1 MRAPPHTPRHAAP
14 HTMLAMAALL
24 AGAGLADAPAALAK
38 TASTKEP
45 ADPIAALHKS
55 AAASSRG
62 GEAHAAAPAR
72 TDAPAPPPRAPTGGD
87 DDDDASPQ
95 REAVHVVKAGE
106 TLGGVAN
113 RAHVPRV
120 LIIEANGLKE
130 PYALREGDR
139 LRLPRTRH
147 HTVAKG
153 ESGFDIAYHYGVPFS
168 AIATANGLDPDAEV
182 EPGQK
187 LLIPTITPAAKGDA
201 RLAKAAPAASAK
213 PTSGAKASAS
223 DSANS
228 GAGSRTVK
236 LDPDARFAW
245 PATGTV
251 VRRFAARGTP
261 NYHDGIDI
269 AGASGTPV
277 RASAGGDVVFAGQE
291 PESFGR
297 LVLIDHKNG
306 WQTAYGFLGKITVA
320 QGDHVRA
327 GERIGL
333 VGHSGKAR
341 RDELHF
347 ELRKANRPVDPLPQ
361 LPASPGKALVARGAT
376 E

>member
-1 MRAPPHTPRHAAP
+1 MVARPA
-14 HTMLAMAALL
+14 LAR
-24 AGAGLADAPAALAK
+24 PAAAERPTAKEVAHKPAARSLA
-38 TASTKEP
+38 
-45 ADPIAALHKS
+45 ADTV
-55 AAASSRG
+55 
-62 GEAHAAAPAR
+62 E
-72 TDAPAPPPRAPTGGD
+72 D

-95 REAVHVVKAGE
+95 LEAVHVVKAGE

-113 RAHVPRV
+113 RAHVARV
-120 LIIEANGLKE
+120 LIIEANSLKE
-130 PYALREGDR
+130 PYGLREGQR

-153 ESGFDIAYHYGVPFS
+153 ETGFDIAYHYGVPFS

-187 LLIPTITPAAKGDA
+187 LLIPTITATQTATQTAAQTA
-201 RLAKAAPAASAK
+201 TRAQTRLASGSVVPSAKRATDSAATADATAPAAR
-213 PTSGAKASAS
+213 
-223 DSANS
+223 
-228 GAGSRTVK
+228 AGKV
-236 LDPDARFAW
+236 DPDAQFIW
-245 PATGTV
+245 PASGQV
-251 VRRFAARGTP
+251 LRRFVSRGNP

-269 AGASGTPV
+269 AGTVGAPV
-277 RASAGGDVVFAGQE
+277 RASAGGEVIFAGQE

-320 QGDHVRA
+320 QGDHVRS

-333 VGHSGKAR
+333 IGHSGKAK

-347 ELRKANRPVDPLPQ
+347 ELRRANRPVDPVPE
-361 LPASPGKALVARGAT
+361 LPAVTGRALAARGAG